1 MSILNYQ
8 YFITDKGKKAY
19 GGAAIM
25 FGSERLDRV
34 DNTLLRLLLQEPL
47 LSCDLDSI
55 SENASVHMDR
65 LVKLGLVEKL

>member
-8 YFITDKGKKAY
+8 YLITDKGKKAY
-19 GGAAIM
+19 GGSNIM
-25 FGSERLDRV
+25 FGAERLDRV
-34 DNTLLRLLLQEPL
+34 DNSLLRLLLQEPL

-55 SENASVHMDR
+55 SDNASVHMDR